1 MNEKSSFWITI
12 ALLIFAMSASFGAG
26 YWFGARSTVQ
36 PAGPADY
43 EFGKQLEDKQRT
55 IDRLEAELDDLGGL
69 VSDGFRNVIGIVDR
83 VSGQIDAVLQQG
95 GDIRAT
101 VGLIREAVK
110 ELENSERY
118 FRGLADSIP
127 DRQRDSD
134 NNK

>member
-1 MNEKSSFWITI
+1 MNEKNNLCLII
-12 ALLIFAMSASFGAG
+12 ALFVITMFASFGAG
-26 YWFGARSTVQ
+26 YWFGSRPVVQ
-36 PAGPADY
+36 SAGTTGD
-43 EFGKQLEDKQRT
+43 EFGKQLEDKQKR
-55 IDRLEAELDDLGGL
+55 IDELEAELDDLGGL